1 MQSHIRNLKGISPE
15 VDALAAEAVED
26 AGEGAPL
33 LGGGHSTD
41 SLDDDTSETTLRPV
55 RSRSASPEP

>member
-1 MQSHIRNLKGISPE
+1 MQSHIRHLKGISPE
-15 VDALAAEAVED
+15 VDELAAEAVED

-33 LGGGHSTD
+33 LGGHSTD
-41 SLDDDTSETTLRPV
+41 SLEDDLSETTLRPV

>member
-15 VDALAAEAVED
+15 VDELAAEAVED

-33 LGGGHSTD
+33 LNNYSTD
-41 SLDDDTSETTLRPV
+41 DLDDEERTLRPT